1 MSTLSEQLNQQFNQ
15 SIQKFNDANYDWLM
29 QYDKQFTHAVTLTFN
44 QHKIRCLEKGLAS
57 TLKVLSKADILEL
70 QKKSFRCFRFKLNK
84 LLFGNDVTRRGRGV
98 LMVPV
103 IEGLYSG
110 GRVHYHCAIAIP
122 EDRLSVFEG
131 KLRDAWRYA
140 PLSGDQFDIQP
151 YRNSGWLGYMS
162 KQAKYLKRECID
174 WDNVFVP
181 KCFEPSIAD

>member
-1 MSTLSEQLNQQFNQ
+1 MSTLSEQLNHQFDQ

-29 QYDKQFTHAVTLTFN
+29 QFDRHFTHAVTFTFN
-44 QHKIRCLEKGLAS
+44 PRRIRRLEEGNDE
-57 TLKVLSKADILEL
+57 TFWVPTKADILEL

-98 LMVPV
+98 LMVPI

-110 GRVHYHCAIAIP
+110 GRVHYHCAIAVP
-122 EDRLSVFEG
+122 ADRMSVFEG

-140 PLSGDQFDIQP
+140 PLSGDQVDIQP
-151 YRNSGWLGYMS
+151 YRNQGWLGYIS
-162 KQAKYLKRECID
+162 KHAKYLNRECID